1 MMALR
6 TQSVA
11 DRRRPLALRDA
22 EAMLAYID
30 GAEDRETWLAVG
42 MGLKDEFGDAAFD
55 AWDRWSAQAHNYDA
69 KACRASWRGFRASAG
84 HGYTIATVIKLAKD
98 GGFRFDSAPPP
109 AEALAEVARR
119 RAERERRLQT
129 ERAQRAAAVATAQQR
144 ARDTWAAASRTGSSP
159 YCQRKG
165 IERPESIRYT
175 ADGGIVIPMLR
186 YDQPREH
193 ALKGVQI
200 IAADGTKR
208 FTYGMEKPGTACR
221 LGLVSVGD
229 PIFIA
234 EGWATASSIRAALDW
249 RFPVFVAFDAYNL
262 PVVTEIVWGMYPTC
276 PLVICADDDHATTRN
291 GLPWNTG
298 RIQAQVAMDS
308 VMDAGARL
316 VVRTHPAFL
325 PATPRTPGDTDF
337 NDLHRL
343 EGLAA
348 VREAMQV
355 ALECIEELRRH
366 A

>member
-1 MMALR
+1 MTAAR
-6 TQSVA
+6 A
-11 DRRRPLALRDA
+11 PAPPARRPLSLRDA

-55 AWDRWSAQAHNYDA
+55 AWDRWSSQAHNYDA

-109 AEALAEVARR
+109 AEALADLARR
-119 RAERERRLQT
+119 RAERQRRAQA
-129 ERAQRAAAVATAQQR
+129 ERAQREADAATAQQR
-144 ARDTWAAASRTGSSP
+144 ARDAWAAASRDGSSP

-186 YDQPREH
+186 YDLPREH
-193 ALKGVQI
+193 ALKGVQT

-221 LGLVSVGD
+221 LGLVSVGE

-234 EGWATASSIRAALDW
+234 EGWATASSIRAAIDW

-262 PVVTEIVWGMYPTC
+262 PVVAEIVWGMYPTC
-276 PLVICADDDHATTRN
+276 PLVICADDDHATTRD
-291 GLPWNTG
+291 GWPWNVG
-298 RIQAQVAMDS
+298 RIQAQLAMDS

-316 VVRTHPAFL
+316 VVRTAPLFA
-325 PATPRTPGDTDF
+325 PGTPRTPADTDF

-343 EGLAA
+343 EGLQA
-348 VREAMQV
+348 VKEAMQV
-355 ALECIEELRRH
+355 ALECLEEARRY

>member
-1 MMALR
+1 MTAAR
-6 TQSVA
+6 A
-11 DRRRPLALRDA
+11 PAPPARRPLSLRDA
-22 EAMLAYID
+22 DAMLAYID

-55 AWDRWSAQAHNYDA
+55 AWDRWSSQAHNYDA

-109 AEALAEVARR
+109 AEALADLARR
-119 RAERERRLQT
+119 RAERQRRAQA
-129 ERAQRAAAVATAQQR
+129 ERAQREADAATAQQR
-144 ARDTWAAASRTGSSP
+144 ARDTWAAASCDGASP
-159 YCQRKG
+159 YCQRKL

-193 ALKGVQI
+193 ALKGVQT

-208 FTYGMEKPGTACR
+208 FTPGMAKTGTACR
-221 LGLVSVGD
+221 LGLVVVD
-229 PIFIA
+229 EPIFIA
-234 EGWATASSIRAALDW
+234 EGWATASSIRAAIDW

-262 PVVTEIVWGMYPTC
+262 PVVAEIVWGMYPTC
-276 PLVICADDDHATTRN
+276 PLVICADDDHATRRN

-325 PATPRTPGDTDF
+325 PGTPRTPGDTDF